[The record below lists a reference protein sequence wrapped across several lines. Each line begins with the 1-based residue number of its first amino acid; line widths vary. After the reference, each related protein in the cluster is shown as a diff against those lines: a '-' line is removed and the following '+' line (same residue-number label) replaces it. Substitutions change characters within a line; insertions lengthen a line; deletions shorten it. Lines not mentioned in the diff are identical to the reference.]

1 MFASRQKTDRPDSGK
16 TAPTSRVALVTGGGS
31 GIGRALVQAL
41 ALDCGASVYVL
52 DRDAHAVQ
60 TLVHELAQA
69 GARASAC
76 VLDLADTESLQQNL
90 PAQITA
96 FGPPDILVNNAGI
109 AATASV
115 LDQALAHWQQ
125 TFAINVTA
133 PMLLSQFVLAH
144 MRAQGWGRIVN
155 VASISGLRAGTG
167 RLAYGSSKAALIHMT
182 RQLAIEVAEWGIT
195 VNAVAPGPVDTPMAT
210 ALHSQATRAMY
221 CRQTPMRRYG
231 TPQEIVRAILF
242 FLGGQA
248 DYITGHTLP
257 VDGGFMAAGALVH
270 DA

>member
-1 MFASRQKTDRPDSGK
+1 MAEEKTGRQGTEKIPPDFH
-16 TAPTSRVALVTGGGS
+16 VALVTGGGS
-31 GIGRALVQAL
+31 GIGREVAQAL
-41 ALDCGASVYVL
+41 ALDCGTAVYVL
-52 DRDAHAVQ
+52 DRDAQAVQ
-60 TLVHELAQA
+60 ATVRALTQK
-69 GARASAC
+69 GGRASAC
-76 VLDLADTESLQQNL
+76 IVDLADTDGLPENL
-90 PAQITA
+90 SAQFAA
-96 FGPPDILVNNAGI
+96 FGLPDILVNNAGI
-109 AATASV
+109 AGTAAV

-133 PMLLSQFVLAH
+133 PMLLSQFVLPH

-182 RQLAIEVAEWGIT
+182 RQFAIETAEWGIT
-195 VNAVAPGPVDTPMAT
+195 VNAVAPGPVDTPLAA
-210 ALHSQATRAMY
+210 ALHSPATRDMY

-231 TPQEIVRAILF
+231 TPQEIARAILF
-242 FLGGQA
+242 FLGAQA